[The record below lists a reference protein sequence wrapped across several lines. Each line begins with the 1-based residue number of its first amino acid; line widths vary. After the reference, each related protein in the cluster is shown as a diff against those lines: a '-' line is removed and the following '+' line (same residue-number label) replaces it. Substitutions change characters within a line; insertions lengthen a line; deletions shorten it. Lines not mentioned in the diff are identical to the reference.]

1 MIGSIIS
8 AILWF
13 VLGAAV
19 SLIAVAGISL
29 WFASFVGKED
39 LDRPG
44 VSEENRAIQEDIL
57 DLSHKIFGNNNEKY
71 K

>member
-13 VLGAAV
+13 VLGAVV
-19 SLIAVAGISL
+19 SLIAVAGIGL

-39 LDRPG
+39 LDRPDIAD
-44 VSEENRAIQEDIL
+44 ENRAIQEDIL

>member
-8 AILWF
+8 ALLWFILGAVVSLITVAGIGLWF
-13 VLGAAV
+13 V
-19 SLIAVAGISL
+19 
-29 WFASFVGKED
+29 SFVGKED
-39 LDRPG
+39 LDRPDI
-44 VSEENRAIQEDIL
+44 SDENRAIQEDIL

>member
-8 AILWF
+8 ALLWF
-13 VLGAAV
+13 ILGAVV
-19 SLIAVAGISL
+19 SLITVAGISL

-44 VSEENRAIQEDIL
+44 FSDENRAIQEDIL

>member
-13 VLGAAV
+13 VLGAVV

-29 WFASFVGKED
+29 WFVSFVEKED

-44 VSEENRAIQEDIL
+44 MTDETRAIQEDIL
-57 DLSHKIFGNNNEKY
+57 DLSHKIFGNNNEKL